1 MCPSFLFFDLHV
13 PLLSFRMCY
22 SSIYAFIYEQWS
34 TTAPMCS
41 LTWLLLTWSTF
52 SGYDNIVVNLFI
64 TCILLIISHI
74 HTIFIAIQSNLLRKC
89 SEWQRSF
96 TARSGNVSTEAS
108 LCDMIGFAFL
118 YMKTEES
125 DHEECNT

>member
-1 MCPSFLFFDLHV
+1 MEH
-13 PLLSFRMCY
+13 Y
-22 SSIYAFIYEQWS
+22 SSHVLSYVASAYLVHVFRLRQY
-34 TTAPMCS
+34 
-41 LTWLLLTWSTF
+41 
-52 SGYDNIVVNLFI
+52 SGQSFHYLHSFNNLSY
-64 TCILLIISHI
+64 SH
-74 HTIFIAIQSNLLRKC
+74 HFYCHPNVQSNLLRKC